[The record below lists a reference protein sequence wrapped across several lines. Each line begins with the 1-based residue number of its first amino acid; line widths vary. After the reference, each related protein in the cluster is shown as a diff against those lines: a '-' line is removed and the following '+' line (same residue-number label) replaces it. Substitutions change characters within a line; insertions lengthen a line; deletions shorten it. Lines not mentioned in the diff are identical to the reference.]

1 MFHIVVYVFFD
12 SSQAHQRVSIP
23 YPIIYQH
30 MKYSLPLSLLGL
42 AMCAATT
49 VTAQSTTDQ
58 CQSLGDGMVRAISPN
73 GKYVV
78 GNASAMGTEAFH
90 SYVWDATSK
99 KQQWPTSYD
108 ETDLTK
114 SGQFLSINDDSVIVG
129 AVKDPNLTKYFPGD
143 DWSDPYTYTF
153 VSAAVWRNDE
163 VTKLGLGSHDVE
175 ELADEFDGTYAN
187 SISADG
193 NTIAGY
199 LYRGYMACVPC
210 GWRYDAT
217 KDTYSYY
224 EYTLPD
230 VAGVGSINA
239 LSADGK
245 VAVGT
250 VSYNGVSR
258 PAVWTSPEA
267 CTEMTLDVDVKD
279 IWNGAA
285 TAVSS
290 NGRYVLVHINS
301 ATLPRIG
308 VYDVVNQTTNTIM
321 VPDAYEAKGLTID
334 DEGNFFFQVTDNK
347 QYLTKTYYWSK
358 DQNVMVDMD
367 YYRTTFAPN
376 VDSETIN
383 TSAIPVSV
391 AADGH
396 TLVGYNNNYGIFSS
410 WWLQVDPNGE
420 MAPGVDNVKLYAS
433 ALNQMTVSWD
443 AVSNTEELTLKQYDL
458 YVDGS
463 LVTNASEVNVGQD
476 VVKVQLSAT
485 AGKHEAYVVCQY
497 VKGDAVVASPP
508 SQKVSLSLPSS
519 YALPMTDDF
528 ESQSFDTNCWTK
540 ELVSGA
546 QGEILMWNVAG
557 GNFENNTY
565 FASVTNTSD
574 EPYEA
579 TLTSHFFDATELSN
593 PYVVFYGNMTYVNAI
608 RQDLSSDILSLQY
621 SLDGENWTSVYDLN
635 AASVTPYAWNFYK
648 VDLPQL
654 SGKAFQIRFNAHG
667 EGKGKLRWALD
678 YVTIA
683 NTLTGEAP
691 QGVTATTGDNK
702 VSLTW
707 QNSMQAYEASYLCNS
722 NVLADYNIG
731 NEGNP
736 LMVAIDLPAEKLSQ
750 HIGRYITSVTSFV
763 YDDPSLYS
771 AQSTQAEAIIYAD
784 GVEVARQAFATDAS
798 SNAYPC
804 TVVLDKP
811 ILIEDAVDY
820 RVAVRIHDYDAQQ
833 SPLYYQ
839 SSSDDYITGVTDLY
853 SEDEGKTW
861 QTIYNFNKDN
871 TDGSRAYCI
880 WPIRANITDQATAP
894 ATALDPALL
903 AYNVYR
909 NGQWLNTTAVYAPY
923 LQYVDHDPL
932 TTGTAEYAV
941 QAFYTDGRVSP
952 LSTPCSVTAI
962 KSTFADKA
970 LAVNVDSKGRTL
982 QIEGAFDQAALY
994 ATDGKKVA
1002 TFTAPTLSTTS
1013 IKAGVYILQVLKG
1026 AQKATYKVVIR

>member
-1 MFHIVVYVFFD
+1 
-12 SSQAHQRVSIP
+12 
-23 YPIIYQH
+23 
-30 MKYSLPLSLLGL
+30 MKYFLPISLLGL
-42 AMCAATT
+42 AMCATTT
-49 VTAQSTTDQ
+49 VTAQTTTDQ
-58 CQSLGDGMVRAISPN
+58 CLSLGDGMVRAISPN
-73 GKYVV
+73 GQYAV
-78 GNASAMGTEAFH
+78 GNASAIGTEAFH
-90 SYVWDATSK
+90 SYVWSASSK
-99 KQQWPTSYD
+99 KQQWATLYD
-108 ETDLTK
+108 ESDLSK

-129 AVKDPNLTKYFPGD
+129 AVKDPSLTKYFPGD

-163 VTKLGLGSHDVE
+163 VTRLGLGSHDVE

-187 SISADG
+187 ALSADG

-210 GWRYDAT
+210 GWRYDASQ
-217 KDTYSYY
+217 DTYTYY
-224 EYTLPD
+224 EYALPG
-230 VAGVGSINA
+230 AASIGSVSA

-258 PAVWTSPEA
+258 PAVWTSPDE
-267 CTEMTLDVDVKD
+267 CTEVTLDVDVSN

-285 TAVSS
+285 TAISS

-301 ATLPRIG
+301 ASLPQIG
-308 VYDVVNQTTNTIM
+308 VYDVVDETTIAIT

-334 DEGNFFFQVTDNK
+334 DEGNFFCQVTDNK
-347 QYLTKTYYWSK
+347 QYLTKTYYWSM
-358 DQNVMVDMD
+358 DQYVMVDMD

-376 VDSETIN
+376 VDSEVIS

-391 AADGH
+391 AADGK
-396 TLVGYNNNYGIFSS
+396 TLVGYNNNYGSFTS
-410 WWLQVDPNGE
+410 WWLQVDPSGE
-420 MAPGVDNVKLYAS
+420 MAPGVEDVKLYAS
-433 ALNQMTVSWD
+433 ALNQMTVSWEAALETD
-443 AVSNTEELTLKQYDL
+443 DLTLKQYDL

-463 LVTNASEVNVGQD
+463 LQQSILASDVEGQD
-476 VVKVQLSAT
+476 VVKVQLPAKVGS
-485 AGKHEAYVVCQY
+485 HEAYVICQY
-497 VKGDAVVASPP
+497 LKGDGTVASPP
-508 SQKVSLSLPSS
+508 SEKVSLSLPSS

-528 ESQSFDTNCWTK
+528 ESQSFDANYWTK

-579 TLTSHFFDATELSN
+579 TLTSRFFDATQLTD
-593 PYVVFYGNMTYVNAI
+593 PYVVFYGNMTYVNAT
-608 RQDLSSDILSLQY
+608 RQDLSSDILSLEY

-635 AASVTPYAWNFYK
+635 AAAVTPYAWNFYK

-654 SGKAFQIRFNAHG
+654 GGKAFQIRFNAHG
-667 EGKGKLRWALD
+667 EGKGQLRWALD
-678 YVTIA
+678 YVTVA

-691 QGVTATTGDNK
+691 QGVSATTYNNK
-702 VSLTW
+702 VNLTW

-731 NEGNP
+731 NEGKP

-750 HIGRYITSVTSFV
+750 HVGRYITSVTSFV

-771 AQSTQAEAIIYAD
+771 AKTTKAEAIIYAD
-784 GVEVARQAFATDAS
+784 GVEVARQAFAADAS

-804 TVVLDKP
+804 TVVLDNP
-811 ILIEDAVDY
+811 VQIQDAVDY
-820 RVAVRIHDYDAQQ
+820 RVAVRIHDYAAQQ

-839 SSSDDYITGVTDLY
+839 SSVDDYVTGVTDLY

-861 QTIYNFNKDN
+861 QTIYDFNKDN
-871 TDGSRAYCI
+871 TDGNRAYCI
-880 WPIRANITDQATAP
+880 WPIRANITEQATAP
-894 ATALDPALL
+894 AATLDHTLL

-909 NGQWLNTTAVYAPY
+909 NGEWLNTTAVYAPY
-923 LQYVDHDPL
+923 LQYVDHEPL
-932 TTGTAEYAV
+932 TTGTAQYTV
-941 QAFYTDGRVSP
+941 QAYYTDGRVSP

-970 LAVNVDSKGRTL
+970 LAVNVDAQGHTL
-982 QIEGAFDQAALY
+982 QIQGSFDHAALF

-1002 TFTAPTLSTTS
+1002 TLTAPTLSTATLR
-1013 IKAGVYILQVLKG
+1013 AGVYILQVTRG